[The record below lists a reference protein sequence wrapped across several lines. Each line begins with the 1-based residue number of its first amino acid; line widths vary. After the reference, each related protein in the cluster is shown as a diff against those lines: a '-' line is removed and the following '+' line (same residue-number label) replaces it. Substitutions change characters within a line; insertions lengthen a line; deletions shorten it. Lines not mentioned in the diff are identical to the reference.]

1 MFGFLNL
8 FFKSKKEKNRSNS
21 LDLLRFVLAVWVL
34 FSHSFFWATITQTI
48 SSQNFLYKVN
58 IFLSS
63 VFQKNGE
70 THPAVLGFIFLS
82 GYCIHRNGFRF
93 ESKVNLK
100 SFFIKRS
107 FRILPVYWL
116 GIILG
121 VVLFKLS
128 SNFNTSVAQSLSGTN
143 SINIGCL
150 ILKIFGVSSFIP
162 SLHFKS
168 FQGNAPLTT
177 VMVEIWLYISYA
189 FVFFLSFRKKSLKN
203 IFYVF
208 MFFWTVMF
216 LYVHFFPAYKGW
228 WHNGSFISFSLYW
241 WMGAFFMEIKN
252 KKSII
257 FSPYLISAAGFFVIL
272 SPFLR
277 TLLFSEL
284 KKISLTYLFGLLIL
298 RLESHW
304 RKTPPLLGGLG
315 SISYSLYAF
324 HAPLVIFLLLFGF
337 QLVFVISIVLSVSLI
352 SYLII
357 EKPFLQYGKNLSK
370 KV

>member
-1 MFGFLNL
+1 VFDFLNL
-8 FFKSKKEKNRSNS
+8 FFKSKKEKDRSNS
-21 LDLLRFVLAVWVL
+21 LDLLRFILAIWVL
-34 FSHSFFWATITQTI
+34 FSHSFFWATITETI
-48 SSQNFLYKVN
+48 SNQNLLYKLN
-58 IFLSS
+58 LFFSS
-63 VFQKNGE
+63 VFQRNGE

-93 ESKVNLK
+93 ESKISFK

-121 VVLFKLS
+121 FVLFKLS
-128 SNFNTSVAQSLSGTN
+128 SNLNTPIAQALSGTN
-143 SINIGCL
+143 SINMEFL

-162 SLHFKS
+162 FFHFKS

-189 FVFFLSFRKKSLKN
+189 FIFFLSFRKRTLKN

-208 MFFWTVMF
+208 MFFWAAMF
-216 LYVHFFPAYKGW
+216 LCVHFFPIYEGW

-241 WMGAFFMEIKN
+241 WMGAFFVEIKN
-252 KKSII
+252 KKSMVS
-257 FSPYLISAAGFFVIL
+257 SPYLISASGFFVIL

-337 QLVFVISIVLSVSLI
+337 QLIFVISIVLSVSLI
-352 SYLII
+352 SYLIV
-357 EKPFLQYGKNLSK
+357 EKPFLQYGKTLSK